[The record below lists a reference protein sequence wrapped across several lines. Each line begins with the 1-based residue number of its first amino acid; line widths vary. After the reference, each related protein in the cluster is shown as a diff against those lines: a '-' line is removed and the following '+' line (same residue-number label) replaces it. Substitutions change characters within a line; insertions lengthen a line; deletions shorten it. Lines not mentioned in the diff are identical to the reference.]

1 MSFDKIRRKMEQDQ
15 DKLHKAR
22 LARCIPVAKKIVALI
37 GSHAEGLNLGDTDSS
52 DESFIPV
59 TEDILKLYLA
69 EDVHWVDRDF
79 VMQLVMQAYSFPQQV
94 AKASLDEGWNT
105 LQTGAV
111 GKDIR
116 DLTMGDVDNL
126 LKAGDK
132 IEAERDMLVGDKA
145 E

>member
-1 MSFDKIRRKMEQDQ
+1 MEQDQ

-22 LARCIPVAKKIVALI
+22 LARCVPVAKKVVALI
-37 GSHAEGLNLGDTDSS
+37 GTQVEGMNIGDTDSS
-52 DESFIPV
+52 DESFIPIA
-59 TEDILKLYLA
+59 EDILKLYLA

-79 VMQLVMQAYSFPQQV
+79 IMQLAMQAYSFPQQV
-94 AKASLDEGWNT
+94 TKSSLDEGWNT

-116 DLTMGDVDNL
+116 DLTMGDVDKL

-132 IEAERDMLVGDKA
+132 IEQERDMLVGDNSEEKS
-145 E
+145 